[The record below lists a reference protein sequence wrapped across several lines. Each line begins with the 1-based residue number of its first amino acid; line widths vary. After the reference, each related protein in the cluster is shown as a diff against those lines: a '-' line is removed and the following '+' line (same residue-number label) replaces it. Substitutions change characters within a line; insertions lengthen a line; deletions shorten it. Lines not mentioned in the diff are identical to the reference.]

1 LADLFRHACV
11 LSHRQ
16 GWVNLDEHR
25 WVNFGERYSPDSDVG
40 GRRETGAAPSG
51 GQWPLK
57 VGENVPYVVKFLV
70 GLDRAGNRHSRPITL
85 TPQILDPAGAPR

>member
-25 WVNFGERYSPDSDVG
+25 WVNFGERYSYF
-40 GRRETGAAPSG
+40 R
-51 GQWPLK
+51 L
-57 VGENVPYVVKFLV
+57 
-70 GLDRAGNRHSRPITL
+70 SRN
-85 TPQILDPAGAPR
+85 QRGS